1 MNTFTA
7 DASPPINTFPVSSF
21 CSVPRTSVIYHAV
34 IASDMTEIDPSTVE
48 AKKAYNEDGH
58 CKLNNLICTDGDCRQ
73 CSFVTDGSLMITL
86 DTLCHELQH
95 IRARLGDSCD
105 GGCDCDCGCH

>member
-1 MNTFTA
+1 MS
-7 DASPPINTFPVSSF
+7 DID
-21 CSVPRTSVIYHAV
+21 PRTVKA
-34 IASDMTEIDPSTVE
+34 E
-48 AKKAYNEDGH
+48 KAYCEDGH
-58 CKLNNLICTDGDCRQ
+58 CKLNNLICEDGDCRK

-105 GGCDCDCGCH
+105 AADCDCGCDCGCH

>member
-1 MNTFTA
+1 
-7 DASPPINTFPVSSF
+7 
-21 CSVPRTSVIYHAV
+21 
-34 IASDMTEIDPSTVE
+34 MTERDPSTVE
-48 AKKAYNEDGH
+48 ARKAYCEDGH

>member
-1 MNTFTA
+1 
-7 DASPPINTFPVSSF
+7 
-21 CSVPRTSVIYHAV
+21 
-34 IASDMTEIDPSTVE
+34 MTDIDPSKVE

-86 DTLCHELQH
+86 DALCHELQY
-95 IRARLGDSCD
+95 IRAHLGDSCNAE
-105 GGCDCDCGCH
+105 DCDCGCDCGCH